1 MAPVPDVQLIEF
13 KTLDGLTLRGSY
25 YATLHRA
32 PAVIMTPGF
41 NWPREF
47 LVTDVALQFQLAGIN
62 ALVFDPRC
70 IGASDGLPRNDNDP
84 WAQIGDYHDAVTWIK
99 AQPTVDPAAVGL
111 WGYSMSGILALSA
124 AAVDVRRVKFAMA
137 VCPACVFS
145 MPSLRTVLAK
155 AMQDRES
162 RLRGNEPYYVSTLDR
177 HGFTPG
183 GLKTAWDTRD
193 IERLEKMIED
203 GKAMGVSSTATIQSY
218 ARVPFF
224 DPRGAFHL
232 LEGRPV
238 LVISGAQDSISPL
251 EVQKDWL
258 LSRLP
263 EPKEHHVEPDGGHMD
278 MLSGEIFPKIM
289 EVQLEFL
296 RDQLGVDL

>member
-1 MAPVPDVQLIEF
+1 
-13 KTLDGLTLRGSY
+13 
-25 YATLHRA
+25 
-32 PAVIMTPGF
+32 
-41 NWPREF
+41 
-47 LVTDVALQFQLAGIN
+47 
-62 ALVFDPRC
+62 
-70 IGASDGLPRNDNDP
+70 
-84 WAQIGDYHDAVTWIK
+84 
-99 AQPTVDPAAVGL
+99 
-111 WGYSMSGILALSA
+111 
-124 AAVDVRRVKFAMA
+124 
-137 VCPACVFS
+137 
-145 MPSLRTVLAK
+145 
-155 AMQDRES
+155 
-162 RLRGNEPYYVSTLDR
+162 
-177 HGFTPG
+177 
-183 GLKTAWDTRD
+183 
-193 IERLEKMIED
+193 MIED

-278 MLSGEIFPKIM
+278 MLSGGIFPKIM